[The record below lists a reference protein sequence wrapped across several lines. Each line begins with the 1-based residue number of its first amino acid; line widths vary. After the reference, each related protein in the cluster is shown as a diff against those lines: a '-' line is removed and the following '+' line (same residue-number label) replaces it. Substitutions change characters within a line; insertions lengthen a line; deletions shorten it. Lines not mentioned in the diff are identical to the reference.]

1 MLGNIF
7 ETIYTVCLD
16 YSYMIYKL
24 NYHYKLYRY
33 VRILIE
39 IWILLIVKI
48 NVFQINQSNP
58 YSSREISFH
67 QYVQF
72 SFFLSLFKLKLFQER
87 KELKSITNHSLR
99 NLL

>member
-33 VRILIE
+33 VRILRLIE
-39 IWILLIVKI
+39 I
-48 NVFQINQSNP
+48 
-58 YSSREISFH
+58 
-67 QYVQF
+67 
-72 SFFLSLFKLKLFQER
+72 
-87 KELKSITNHSLR
+87 
-99 NLL
+99 